1 MSGKR
6 ACRST
11 GADKVW
17 RQLHREGVGV
27 ARCALERL
35 MLRQGLRGAIR
46 GKVVRTTVSDP
57 KAPCP
62 LDHVNRQFTA
72 ERPNAR

>member
-1 MSGKR
+1 M
-6 ACRST
+6 
-11 GADKVW
+11 
-17 RQLHREGVGV
+17 

-46 GKVVRTTVSDP
+46 GKVVRTTVNDP